1 MTVAEFEQRKRL
13 SRRKFV
19 LYADRISLEIKTS
32 QTTSKYE
39 IDIRD
44 LGDDLYYHSD
54 NTKGGFII
62 LGCLFLI
69 PFIMTA
75 LMFVRQ
81 TFNSG
86 QVAGAWFCCLAMVF
100 LAYLKEHADDVYLTG
115 GRKNVSFFRNIP
127 SEPTV
132 LEFIELIKRTKK
144 ECLKKDYL
152 SYDDDTDEVEY
163 FQRLKWLK
171 EQKFLDTEEYEKAK
185 IDFEIN
191 RLLS

>member
-1 MTVAEFEQRKRL
+1 MILAEFVQKKRL

-19 LYADRISLEIKTS
+19 LYEDRIALEIKTS

-44 LGDDLYYHSD
+44 LGDELHYHAE
-54 NTKGGFII
+54 NKTGGFII
-62 LGCLFLI
+62 LACLFLI
-69 PFIMTA
+69 PVVMTI

-86 QVAGAWFCCLAMVF
+86 QVGGAWFCCLAIVF
-100 LAYLKEHADDVYLTG
+100 LAYIKEHEDDVYLTG
-115 GRKNVSFFRNIP
+115 GKKNISFFRNLP
-127 SEPTV
+127 SEQTV
-132 LEFIELIKRTKK
+132 LEFIEQIKRTKK

-152 SYDDDTDEVEY
+152 AYDGDTDEEEY
-163 FQRLKWLK
+163 YQRLKWLK
-171 EQKFLDTEEYEKAK
+171 EQRFLNGEEYEQAK
-185 IDFEIN
+185 IDFEIG